1 MNTALIFALAI
12 FCGLTL
18 CARKHAHLDYKTTDI
33 AYPLRHKEYFDLKY
47 KTSGVADPW
56 RHKKY
61 IDLEERSSEAADPWR
76 HKKHID
82 LEDTASDS
90 RNYTHVHVRCKSLIQ
105 TYNNSKHIFLQ
116 RLNLLEKDQLN

>member
-1 MNTALIFALAI
+1 MKTALIFTVAI

-47 KTSGVADPW
+47 KTSGV
-56 RHKKY
+56 
-61 IDLEERSSEAADPWR
+61 ADPWR